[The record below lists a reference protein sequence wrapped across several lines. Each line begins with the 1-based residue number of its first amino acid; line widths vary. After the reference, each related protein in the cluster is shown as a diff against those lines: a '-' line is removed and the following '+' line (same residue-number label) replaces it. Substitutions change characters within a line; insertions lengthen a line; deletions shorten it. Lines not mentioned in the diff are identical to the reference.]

1 MISFGEEKRIVHVL
15 SRSVRLYIYLFSAE
29 VGLFDLVEVTSVRL
43 GRSDK
48 SSTGSKC
55 QEFDW
60 VEVRRVRLGRS
71 AKSST
76 VLCYGPVLAGS

>member
-29 VGLFDLVEVTSVRL
+29 VWLFDLVEVNSVRL

-48 SSTGSKC
+48 SSTESKC

-60 VEVRRVRLGRS
+60 VEVTRVRLGRS

-76 VLCYGPVLAGS
+76 